1 MLRPSPLTEHCAD
14 PLMRADHVCLGVS
27 PFNSHFTVDRIAD
40 LARWAMSNFQGFHF
54 FVPDGPSAFT
64 LEALGYNPVRAAQK
78 ALRQGNY
85 TRNKIIRALEQ
96 VYPGD
101 SRELILDS
109 TVLDTNRAYLGLL
122 SEAHHRFATD
132 PEFAEQ
138 CLGATGWVLDKRL
151 PEGEHPTRDQ
161 LRSAVRYFLAELP
174 MFVGTVAVAGV
185 GSSVFAYHQRVS
197 FLERLYRRELSW
209 RPSPGQGFVVL
220 ENTVSGQAIPEQ
232 AVPERVE

>member
-1 MLRPSPLTEHCAD
+1 MPRPLPLTEHCAD
-14 PLMRADHVCLGVS
+14 PLARAEHVCLGVS

-40 LARWAMSNFQGFHF
+40 LARWAMSAFRGFHF

-64 LEALGYNPVRAAQK
+64 LEALGYDPVRAAQK
-78 ALRQGNY
+78 AQRQGNY
-85 TRNKIIRALEQ
+85 TRNKIVRALGQ
-96 VYPGD
+96 ICVPD
-101 SRELILDS
+101 PHALILDAAALEADS
-109 TVLDTNRAYLGLL
+109 AYLGLL

-138 CLGATGWVLDKRL
+138 CLGATGWVLDRRL

-185 GSSVFAYHQRVS
+185 GSSVFAYHQRVA
-197 FLERLYRRELSW
+197 FLERLYRGELSW
-209 RPSPGQGFVVL
+209 RPLPGQGFVVL
-220 ENTVSGQAIPEQ
+220 EQ